1 MTRTSRR
8 GEAPY
13 LSKGSA
19 QEAMWQVL
27 SRPRDGRECM
37 IRELS
42 IQPHD
47 PNSSYNGRFVKRYK
61 EHSSIHLVDMGISA
75 RVAMAR

>member
-1 MTRTSRR
+1 M
-8 GEAPY
+8 
-13 LSKGSA
+13 
-19 QEAMWQVL
+19 L
-27 SRPRDGRECM
+27 SRPRDGGECM

-47 PNSSYNGRFVKRYK
+47 ANSSYNGRFAKRYK
-61 EHSSIHLVDMGISA
+61 EHSSIHLVDMDISA